1 MKFTVTGTTEF
12 TVTVNWQRK
21 VDVTKAQVVE
31 ALDLEGED
39 KREWKDSV
47 QDYLESEQLHD
58 WSSELEMCLSVD
70 WDSSNGDI
78 EAMDI
83 QDVEVI
89 QDRSDIEDVEE

>member
-58 WSSELEMCLSVD
+58 WSSELEMCLSVQ

-78 EAMDI
+78 EAMNI
-83 QDVEVI
+83 QEVEVI

>member
-58 WSSELEMCLSVD
+58 WSSELEMCISVD

>member
-58 WSSELEMCLSVD
+58 WSSELEMCLSVQ

-83 QDVEVI
+83 QEVEVI

>member
-21 VDVTKAQVVE
+21 VDVIKAQVVE

-47 QDYLESEQLHD
+47 QDFLDSEQHQD
-58 WSSELEMCLSVD
+58 WANELEMCLSVQ

-83 QDVEVI
+83 QEVEVV
-89 QDRSDIEDVEE
+89 QDRSDIEDVEH

>member
-31 ALDLEGED
+31 ALELEGED

-47 QDYLESEQLHD
+47 LDYLESEQLHD
-58 WSSELEMCLSVD
+58 WSSELEMCLSVQ

-83 QDVEVI
+83 QEVEVI

>member
-1 MKFTVTGTTEF
+1 MKFIVTGTTEF

-47 QDYLESEQLHD
+47 QDYLEFEQLHD
-58 WSSELEMCLSVD
+58 WSSELEMCLSVQ

-83 QDVEVI
+83 QEVEVI